1 MRRHLLDPADA
12 RCIAVLDHS
21 TRTLRI
27 PVSPSPV
34 GCAVVQVAQCRGV
47 AGSSL
52 RSPSRSSGWL
62 PNSWSKR
69 SPLTSTHPHDRPCA
83 SCCTQSVTPAR
94 TSSRTPLMPC
104 QARATPLLPVVA
116 PRGHRRP
123 VLPPATPT
131 LARRVCAGSPIAAG
145 QVGVGFRTKTVSAP
159 SMQAAVFWAQKHGTF
174 RRRLRPPGLWH
185 RTTLAGEVRRFSG
198 GVYGGRAVTVSL
210 SVPLLLTRST
220 LR

>member
-1 MRRHLLDPADA
+1 MRLLRACP
-12 RCIAVLDHS
+12 R
-21 TRTLRI
+21 RR
-27 PVSPSPV
+27 
-34 GCAVVQVAQCRGV
+34 
-47 AGSSL
+47 SL
-52 RSPSRSSGWL
+52 RRTPI
-62 PNSWSKR
+62 SWSKR
-69 SPLTSTHPHDRPCA
+69 SPLMSTHPHNRPCA

-145 QVGVGFRTKTVSAP
+145 QVGVRFRTKVSAP
-159 SMQAAVFWAQKHGTF
+159 SMQASVNAGVCLLGLKTRHF

-185 RTTLAGEVRRFSG
+185 RTTLAGQVRRFWACHVIS
-198 GVYGGRAVTVSL
+198 TVS
-210 SVPLLLTRST
+210 VPFS
-220 LR
+220 